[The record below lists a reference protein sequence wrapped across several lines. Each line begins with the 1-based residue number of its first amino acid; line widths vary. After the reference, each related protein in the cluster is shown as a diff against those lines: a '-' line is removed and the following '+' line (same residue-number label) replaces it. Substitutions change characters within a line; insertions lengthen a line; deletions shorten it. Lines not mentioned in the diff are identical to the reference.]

1 MNKPWFQNITILI
14 CAVWVIL
21 SLIVMEILLSN

>member
-14 CAVWVIL
+14 GAVWVVL
-21 SLIVMEILLSN
+21 SLIAIELLLSQ

>member
-14 CAVWVIL
+14 CAVWVVL
-21 SLIVMEILLSN
+21 SLIAMELLLS